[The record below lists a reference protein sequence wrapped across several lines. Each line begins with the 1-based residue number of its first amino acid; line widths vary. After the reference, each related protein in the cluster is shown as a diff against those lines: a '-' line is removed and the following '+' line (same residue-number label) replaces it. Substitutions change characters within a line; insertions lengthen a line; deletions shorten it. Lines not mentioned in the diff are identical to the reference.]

1 MRINVRLAVLGLVL
15 ATFGCASDRPLI
27 PPLLE
32 IPARSAGDVAAPEAT
47 PPVTSTSPTP
57 RMPPIDRTSTARE
70 APRVK
75 VPTDE
80 KADVTL
86 AFDQVPLPS
95 FAQIVF
101 GNILKR
107 NVQVDPAIASRQ
119 DLVTLRTG
127 KAQTPSQVADVARQ
141 VLRGYGVAAVEA
153 GDVVR
158 IVPDNAAS
166 GVTPEIRVGSALP
179 DTPQPLRPMFYL
191 VELQS
196 VQRADVLNW
205 IRAIFD
211 KRVEAREDINR
222 NAVMLSGKSDDVMAA
237 VEAIQVLDQP
247 LMKGRRSLRI
257 NPVYWSPDELA
268 RRLGEILRAEGYSA
282 GVPSGA
288 VQTAITLLPV
298 AGANAVFVFAGD
310 ERTVSHVVEWARE
323 LDKPNDRGG
332 GRNIFS
338 YKVQNTDAEVLA
350 KTLNQVLSGTAPAPV
365 AAVPGAPGAP
375 VVAPSAA
382 PRLGSVIVDRATNTL
397 IFHGRAEDYGD
408 IRNLLQNLDR
418 PAKGALI
425 EVTVA
430 EVTLTDET
438 QLGIEWLAREAG
450 LANNRSAAFGTL
462 GGLSIG
468 TSGFNY
474 RLFSDAGEVR
484 LLINALASNNRA
496 TILSSPRVM
505 ARNGES
511 ATIQVGQEVP
521 IITSQQV
528 AVGTGGIV
536 LPPTTTAVPQ
546 TIQYRN
552 TGVILNVKPVIYAG
566 DRIDLDIAQEVS
578 FALPTTTGVSNSP
591 TFSSRKVQTRLSLKS
606 GSTVL
611 LGGLIGENRSRGNAG
626 IPLLK
631 DIPVLGQFFR
641 TDTGKEERTELVV
654 LIRPHI
660 ISDDQDAQEVTRAF
674 RRQLS
679 PWAGEP
685 GSLGREP
692 AEPRQ

>member
-1 MRINVRLAVLGLVL
+1 MRIHVRLAVLGLVL
-15 ATFGCASDRPLI
+15 TTFGCASDRPLI

-32 IPARSAGDVAAPEAT
+32 IPARSAGDVAAPQATT

-70 APRVK
+70 SPRTQAAV
-75 VPTDE
+75 DE

-191 VELQS
+191 VELRS

-205 IRAIFD
+205 IRAMFD

-288 VQTAITLLPV
+288 IQTAITLLPV
-298 AGANAVFVFAGD
+298 AGANAVFVFAAD
-310 ERTVSHVVEWARE
+310 EKIVSHVVEWARE

-350 KTLNQVLSGTAPAPV
+350 KTLNQVLSGAAPGVVP
-365 AAVPGAPGAP
+365 AAAPGAP
-375 VVAPSAA
+375 VAA
-382 PRLGSVIVDRATNTL
+382 PPQAARLGSVIVDRATNTL
-397 IFHGRAEDYGD
+397 IFQGRAEDYGD
-408 IRNLLQNLDR
+408 IRNLLQNLDQ

-450 LANNRSAAFGTL
+450 LAHNRSASFGTL

-626 IPLLK
+626 IPFLK
-631 DIPVLGQFFR
+631 DIPIFGQLFR

-674 RRQLS
+674 RNQLS

-685 GSLGREP
+685 GP
-692 AEPRQ
+692 AKP